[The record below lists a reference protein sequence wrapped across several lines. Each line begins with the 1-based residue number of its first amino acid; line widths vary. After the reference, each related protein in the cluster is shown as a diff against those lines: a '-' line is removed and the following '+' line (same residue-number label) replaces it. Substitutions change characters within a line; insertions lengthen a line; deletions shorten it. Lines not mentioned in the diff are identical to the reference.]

1 MTRTEIRRFK
11 RVLEDLKTE
20 LVHAVQNSLDRLVIS
35 QSADPMD
42 QMRNLTDQ
50 EVDSRN
56 ISVLTT
62 RLRSL
67 ESALRA
73 IREGRFGRCIS
84 CDSEIPKKRLEAI
97 PGRRNV
103 SGARKLLKLRSW
115 TMTTWTRALPAATRL
130 RVNWLQFSPAQRMQK
145 AVT

>member
-1 MTRTEIRRFK
+1 MTRGEIRRFK
-11 RVLEDLKTE
+11 RVLEDLKAE
-20 LVHAVQNSLDRLVIS
+20 LVCAVQNSLDRLVIS

-73 IREGRFGRCIS
+73 TRKEGSGAVFRAIAKFPRS
-84 CDSEIPKKRLEAI
+84 VWKRS
-97 PGRRNV
+97 PGR
-103 SGARKLLKLRSW
+103 SIA
-115 TMTTWTRALPAATRL
+115 
-130 RVNWLQFSPAQRMQK
+130 
-145 AVT
+145 

>member
-1 MTRTEIRRFK
+1 MTRGEIRRFK
-11 RVLEDLKTE
+11 RVLEDLKAE
-20 LVHAVQNSLDRLVIS
+20 LVYAVQNSLDRLVIS

-42 QMRNLTDQ
+42 QMRDLTDQ

-73 IREGRFGRCIS
+73 IQEGRFGRCIS

-97 PGRRNV
+97 PWSTHCVRCQETAETQVVDHDDADKSIGR
-103 SGARKLLKLRSW
+103 GYAI
-115 TMTTWTRALPAATRL
+115 AG
-130 RVNWLQFSPAQRMQK
+130 
-145 AVT
+145 